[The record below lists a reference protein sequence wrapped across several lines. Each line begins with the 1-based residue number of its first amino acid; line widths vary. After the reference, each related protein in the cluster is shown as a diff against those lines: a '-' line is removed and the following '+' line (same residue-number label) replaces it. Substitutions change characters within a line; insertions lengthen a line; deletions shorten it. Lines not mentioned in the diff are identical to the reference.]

1 MTLPA
6 GVDVDFLTNDLSIH
20 KQFHDIASFRVAFKQ
35 LMAMREVAGR
45 FSREVYC
52 HRALLTIEAMPGV
65 MMQQAL
71 QRFPTDERRSAMLWL
86 TRSGPFWDDLRRHG
100 ADEWLEC
107 GGDIVVTDSAVGEA
121 AYRTFH
127 AVECGLISAV
137 PSDWDYSPVDVVWRR
152 GNEAVGNR
160 HIHLDNFRDSRS
172 LDNFLRTAA
181 PPIRSWDDLQK
192 ASKKR
197 FAKLI
202 FAGNCF
208 DHLSGFPFV
217 QHAADRIV
225 VLLDILDQF
234 ARAFDA
240 VGVRTSKG
248 QQIYLDYFSGN
259 NAPFSDSSDTEK
271 RHFRDELT
279 FPHPSDSQESLFC
292 PWHGKVNYPSFPL
305 RIHFSWPIRS
315 SEQVYIVYTGPK
327 ITRQ

>member
-1 MTLPA
+1 M
-6 GVDVDFLTNDLSIH
+6 DFLTNDLSIH

-172 LDNFLRTAA
+172 LENFLRTAA

-305 RIHFSWPIRS
+305 RIHFSWPIRA
-315 SEQVYIVYTGPK
+315 SEPVYIVYTGPK

>member
-1 MTLPA
+1 MDL
-6 GVDVDFLTNDLSIH
+6 LTNDLSIH
-20 KQFHDIASFRVAFKQ
+20 KQFHDIASFRVAFRQ

-52 HRALLTIEAMPGV
+52 HRALLTVEAMPGV
-65 MMQQAL
+65 MMQRAL

-86 TRSGPFWDDLRRHG
+86 TRGGPFWDDLRRHG
-100 ADEWLEC
+100 TADWLEC
-107 GGDIVVTDSAVGEA
+107 RGRVVTDSAVGEA
-121 AYRTFH
+121 AYRTLH

-152 GNEAVGNR
+152 RNEAGDDE
-160 HIHLDNFRDSRS
+160 HAQIHNFRDSR
-172 LDNFLRTAA
+172 LFEDFLRTAA
-181 PPIRSWDDLQK
+181 PPIRSWDDLQE

-202 FAGNCF
+202 FAGHCF

-217 QHAADRIV
+217 QNAAERIV
-225 VLLDILDQF
+225 VLLDVLDQF

-248 QQIYLDYFSGN
+248 QQIYQDYFSGN

-279 FPHPSDSQESLFC
+279 FRHPSDSQKLLFC
-292 PWHGKVNYPSFPL
+292 TWHGKVNYPAFPL
-305 RIHFSWPIRS
+305 RIHFSWPIQS
-315 SEQVYIVYTGPK
+315 GEPVYVVYIGPK
-327 ITRQ
+327 ITRR